1 MKVALGISLG
11 GTYDATVDDRDSKSV
26 RRPAARAGRGEAN
39 SVASRGEANSVASRG
54 EANSVASRGEA
65 SSVASRGEASSV
77 ANKTEGSAS
86 RAHHGA
92 ATGPSGRG
100 RGKRGGRGG
109 RGRGGGRS
117 ARHGGP
123 PPVPKGERGQASAGD
138 EAWVVGSR
146 SDAVVIT
153 GICGRMGRL
162 LARRLHRTQRVIG
175 IDRRRFDGKPEDIVH
190 HQIDLRRRKVRE
202 VLRSTHISAVVHLGT
217 MHNLRESDRNHHVWN
232 VVGFQK
238 LMEHVARFRVP
249 KLVVL
254 STASLYGPSPDNP
267 QFLSEDAPLLGAQE
281 FSQIRDL
288 VEVDMLAQGFF
299 WKEPEVETVI
309 LRPCHIL
316 GRVRNAPS
324 NYARMDRPVMV
335 MGFDPMLQVIHE
347 RDVIEAIVLS
357 LRPGVRGVYN
367 LRGPGELPLSR
378 MWRLMGKRP
387 RVVPGPLIK
396 TVLSRLWSYRAVS
409 FPTPELDHL
418 RYVCLVDDRRARQ
431 DLGFAPRHGMDA
443 TLRAPFSER

>member
-1 MKVALGISLG
+1 M
-11 GTYDATVDDRDSKSV
+11 
-26 RRPAARAGRGEAN
+26 
-39 SVASRGEANSVASRG
+39 
-54 EANSVASRGEA
+54 
-65 SSVASRGEASSV
+65 
-77 ANKTEGSAS
+77 
-86 RAHHGA
+86 
-92 ATGPSGRG
+92 
-100 RGKRGGRGG
+100 
-109 RGRGGGRS
+109 
-117 ARHGGP
+117 
-123 PPVPKGERGQASAGD
+123 
-138 EAWVVGSR
+138 VGSR